1 MEVLEELEDAWSP
14 PRHRVGAGGRLQ
26 VQKPLPQNSSSLHN
40 ANGARSYM
48 AGFAGASMATTSG
61 SVAEPGAEPT
71 APGYRG
77 PVSGPLLTGFAAC
90 VTRPLEIVKH

>member
-1 MEVLEELEDAWSP
+1 
-14 PRHRVGAGGRLQ
+14 
-26 VQKPLPQNSSSLHN
+26 
-40 ANGARSYM
+40 M

-77 PVSGPLLTGFAAC
+77 PVSGPLLTVFAAC
-90 VTRPLEIVKH
+90 VTRPLEIVKN